1 MDQKLISK
9 YLRTL
14 REQHNF
20 TQESLAFELLV
31 SRQAVSKWETQS
43 ALPDLDT
50 LLRLSKLYKITVNEI
65 LEPII
70 KKPYL
75 ADFEE
80 LPKVNQTRLKEVLS
94 RLEKEEIVLAAMG
107 ASPQVNE
114 FLETLLPEIDFQH
127 ERERIGKVKLTAVED
142 AQNHIVSLINLS

>member
-14 REQHNF
+14 REQHNL
-20 TQESLAFELLV
+20 TQESLAYELLV
-31 SRQAVSKWETQS
+31 SRQAVSKWETES

-65 LEPII
+65 LEPVI

-80 LPKVNQTRLKEVLS
+80 LPTVEQSRLIEVLS
-94 RLEKEEIVLAAMG
+94 RLEKEEIALAAMG

-114 FLETLLPEIDFQH
+114 FLETLLPEISFQK
-127 ERERIGKVKLTAVED
+127 ERERIGKVKLPAVED